1 MNVLRKSLGTFFL
14 LATLFSCNKEES
26 PTLKDQ
32 EENEESVEYTLSGL
46 VQKGPFVSGSTV
58 TAQELTNDLVPAG
71 STFNYETTNDFGEFE
86 FLAELANNFV
96 EIQTIGFYFNEVS
109 GELVDANLTLRAIA
123 DVESSTEINVNILTT
138 LSKDRIKNLIQDGK
152 SFNDAKIQAETEILQ
167 AFNLNNEV
175 EEFITMDIS
184 QAGEKNAILLAI
196 SVIVQGDRTVAN
208 FSEFLSK
215 LNIDLGDDGQL
226 STDNIADIQTSAI
239 GLSSRLLEIR
249 GNLEERYQNLGL
261 SNISIP
267 DFEPFIVQIS
277 DQPLE
282 VTTIPEDGEVQ
293 VSTDSIILK
302 FNSPIR
308 QTNGLP
314 VSNSDLNSLFLLS
327 ENGNAISFQG
337 RLNEQKNQVV
347 IKSDSPLKS
356 VTMYNLS
363 LVTPIEN
370 IAGKSLAEISVTFRS
385 GFVYDVHEV
394 GNTFIDEAIAKKS
407 VMHYQEA
414 TKRLLVFDF
423 HNNQIITY
431 NPFNNTHSSSTIPIL
446 NLPNIGAEDI
456 APYSNPTYFVNDRLY
471 IRDFYFDLTES
482 NWKDIRDPNDL
493 SIEPWF
499 GSIPLNEYQF
509 ISETLVYGF
518 RKDYDEEG
526 EGSLGFYSYD
536 IDTKELQLLTT
547 IGQIGTESIELYDLN
562 QNKPIFSSES
572 NKILFS
578 IVGEGDTFY
587 LELDLSDNSLSM
599 VEKSTTFNG
608 LTSTRYSA
616 AFASNP
622 ANNEVI
628 IYGGRILGPPP
639 GYHNDI
645 WAYRFDNKE
654 WISYQNSSS
663 FQLNAGR
670 DFVYAFVPEL
680 NSMFVFG
687 GYGPLFLDER
697 LIQIKFR

>member
-1 MNVLRKSLGTFFL
+1 MKSLSKIWL
-14 LATLFSCNKEES
+14 LLILTVLFSCSQDDTNLS
-26 PTLKDQ
+26 QP
-32 EENEESVEYTLSGL
+32 VEYL
-46 VQKGPFVSGSTV
+46 VKGVIQKGPFVSGSSV
-58 TAQELTNDLVPAG
+58 TIREVNDQLIQTG
-71 STFNYETTNDFGEFE
+71 NSFNFETTNDFGEFE
-86 FLAELANNFV
+86 ILAELSSNYV
-96 EIQTIGFYFNEVS
+96 EIQTTGFYFNEVS

-123 DVESSTEINVNILTT
+123 DLQSSSDLNVNILTT
-138 LSKDRIKNLIQDGK
+138 LSRGRIKVLLESGA
-152 SFNDAKIQAETEILQ
+152 SFENAKNQAESEILQ
-167 AFNLNNEV
+167 AFLVDQEV
-175 EEFITMDIS
+175 GDFISMDIS

-196 SVIVQGDRTVAN
+196 SVIMQGDRTIAS
-208 FSEFLSK
+208 FSELLSK
-215 LNIDLGDDGQL
+215 IALDLESDGELQQE
-226 STDNIADIQTSAI
+226 NVEIIQTSAAALN
-239 GLSSRLLEIR
+239 LSLGKIR
-249 GNLEERYQNLGL
+249 ENLEQRYQSLGL
-261 SNISIP
+261 TGIEIP
-267 DFEPFIVQIS
+267 QFESYVVQIS
-277 DQPLE
+277 DQPLRA
-282 VTTIPEDGEVQ
+282 TTIPEDGEIQ
-293 VSTDSIILK
+293 VITDSIIVN

-308 QTNGLP
+308 QTNGSP

-327 ENGNAISFQG
+327 ENGNVISFQG

-347 IKSDSPLKS
+347 IKSDSTLKS
-356 VTMYNLS
+356 GTTYNLS
-363 LVTPIEN
+363 LVMPIAN
-370 IAGKSLAEISVTFRS
+370 IAGKSLSEISLTFQS
-385 GFVYDVHEV
+385 GFIYNVHEIE
-394 GNTFIDEAIAKKS
+394 NAFIDEAIAKQS

-414 TKRLLVFDF
+414 TNRLLIFDF
-423 HNNQIITY
+423 LNNQIITY
-431 NPFNNTHSSSTIPIL
+431 NPFKNTHSSSTFPPIL

-456 APYSNPTYFVNDRLY
+456 APYSNPTYLVNDRFY

-493 SIEPWF
+493 NIAPWF

-526 EGSLGFYSYD
+526 VVSLGFYSYD
-536 IDTKELQLLTT
+536 IDTKELQPITT
-547 IGQIGTESIELYDLN
+547 IGQLGTESIESYDLN
-562 QNKPIFSSES
+562 QNEPIFSSER

-578 IVGEGDTFY
+578 IAAVGDGDTFY

-599 VEKSTTFNG
+599 VEKSNNFNG
-608 LTSTRYSA
+608 STSTRYSA

-628 IYGGRILGPPP
+628 IYGGRILGVP

-654 WISYQNSSS
+654 WISYQNSSNL
-663 FQLNAGR
+663 QLNAGN

-687 GYGPLFLDER
+687 GYGSLFLDER